1 VWGQKPWIIQK
12 TSHQEYVRYSSRTVI
27 ELCQVNV
34 IKRQKEV
41 ASIISYFSHT
51 LEFKRA
57 DFSRV
62 ELEDIISDPTNSSRS
77 LQNSFSQ
84 SQVLISHA
92 HAYNPQ
98 K

>member
-1 VWGQKPWIIQK
+1 MGSEALDYTK

-62 ELEDIISDPTNSSRS
+62 ELEDIISDPTNSRS

-92 HAYNPQ
+92 HAYPQ